1 MACFSVLGLNLA
13 RIREVTTGYNN
24 RSHQYSSRVHRRT
37 MAPKSILPTMACR
50 EDPARRVHA
59 ESKTQLKIIIFEIE
73 KKRLFD
79 IEKKKWLLLILTRI
93 NQERVKFYRV
103 KAQKC
108 VHGLKLKNG
117 SNVRNSFFVRSDIF
131 VTFETFLSL
140 FKTVILFVCW
150 PISRA
155 THVKNH
161 EYFKVNFPSLGRF
174 FRVFLRKITSKKF
187 YVLSRDKND
196 FFSKIF

>member
-1 MACFSVLGLNLA
+1 
-13 RIREVTTGYNN
+13 
-24 RSHQYSSRVHRRT
+24 
-37 MAPKSILPTMACR
+37 MAPKSILLTMACR

-93 NQERVKFYRV
+93 NQERVKFDRV
-103 KAQKC
+103 KAQKFGY
-108 VHGLKLKNG
+108 GLKLKNG
-117 SNVRNSFFVRSDIF
+117 SKREKKFFVSSDIF

-150 PISRA
+150 PIPRA
-155 THVKNH
+155 AHVQNH
-161 EYFKVNFPSLGRF
+161 EYFKVNFPSLERF
-174 FRVFLRKITSKKF
+174 FSGFFLGKSRKNFTFCHVTKMT
-187 YVLSRDKND
+187 
-196 FFSKIF
+196 FFECFF